1 MTDVGG
7 APAVKAPEVDLVWV
21 LVGFVMGEF
30 QLAGM
35 RSLPGRERRLRSQD
49 GHIGPHLAGERDS
62 QFTLR

>member
-7 APAVKAPEVDLVWV
+7 APPVEAPEVLLVWV

-35 RSLPGRERRLRSQD
+35 RSLPCRERRLKGKN
-49 GHIGPHLAGERDS
+49 GHVVPYLAGERGS